1 VHRKPIISWGIG
13 FVDNFQGGCDSVFGD
28 NYWVKRDCVHRQN
41 QVSAGEVVLV
51 TIFELVETLSVTIS
65 KSTGIVCADQSRRQL
80 WRQSR

>member
-1 VHRKPIISWGIG
+1 M
-13 FVDNFQGGCDSVFGD
+13 
-28 NYWVKRDCVHRQN
+28 HRQN